1 MMKNFDSLSMGCHI
15 CDDPPKPGG
24 LCSKASLPLPS
35 APDLA
40 LPLPELTSVCAA
52 ARTAVAGRWEAE
64 VRRWRPEAAG
74 PVPSRVSWER
84 LEVVGRA
91 EGSGK
96 TSAREALG
104 GGGAPVVAVA
114 LGAAAAQD
122 GGDSQLRR
130 PPRTAG
136 APGSA
141 RGPRWRRLLSVP
153 TALEAAVAQD
163 GGGSRRRQRPA
174 ATPVGASGPRGCDG
188 GRRRLPLA
196 LGADLVGSCVVG

>member
-1 MMKNFDSLSMGCHI
+1 MSLKSHLKLSPLEMRLSMMKNFDSLSMGCHI

-74 PVPSRVSWER
+74 PVPSRVSWEW
-84 LEVVGRA
+84 LEVVGRV

-104 GGGAPVVAVA
+104 GGGARRCPS
-114 LGAAAAQD
+114 
-122 GGDSQLRR
+122 GGGG
-130 PPRTAG
+130 PRG
-136 APGSA
+136 G
-141 RGPRWRRLLSVP
+141 GYPRWRGLP
-153 TALEAAVAQD
+153 AAPATQD
-163 GGGSRRRQRPA
+163 GRGSRQR
-174 ATPVGASGPRGCDG
+174 
-188 GRRRLPLA
+188 
-196 LGADLVGSCVVG
+196 